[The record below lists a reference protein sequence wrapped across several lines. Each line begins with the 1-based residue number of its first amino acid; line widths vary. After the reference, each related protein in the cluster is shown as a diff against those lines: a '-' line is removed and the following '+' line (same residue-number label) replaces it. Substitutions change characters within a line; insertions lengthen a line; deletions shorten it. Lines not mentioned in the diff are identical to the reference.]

1 MDDGAH
7 HSSELLELAR
17 RHVQLSDRAER
28 TSPADPAAV
37 LDLGATVLVHR
48 ALQVARASRILS
60 WLDPVVSARI
70 AEEQERLGE
79 DLELL
84 RELLESKSQSADA
97 AALSGALVRRLRDQ
111 LQHDERVLHRP
122 LARLLALDTPPE
134 GDAGIRQRSRGSRRG
149 EVS

>member
-7 HSSELLELAR
+7 HSSELLELSR

-70 AEEQERLGE
+70 TEEQERLGQ

-84 RELLESKSQSADA
+84 RELLESKSQSDA
-97 AALSGALVRRLRDQ
+97 AALSEALVRRLRDQ

-122 LARLLALDTPPE
+122 LVRLLALDTPSE
-134 GDAGIRQRSRGSRRG
+134 GDAVIRQRLRESRTG
-149 EVS
+149 ETS